1 MEPADV
7 GRDAEGVVRYRIQRS
22 RGGLGGH
29 VSAVARNNVHTAGTG
44 PTAMVFAHGFGCDQN
59 MWRHVSPAFE
69 DKFLVV
75 LFDHV
80 GAGGSDL
87 EAYDPKKYSELA
99 GYADDVVEIGNEL
112 GLKDAVF
119 VGHSVSAMI
128 GLLASL
134 KAPGMFR
141 SLVMVGP
148 SPRYIDDEGYVG
160 GFKQQQI
167 TELLEFLADNHMGWS
182 TTMAP
187 VIMGNADRPELG
199 AELTNS
205 FCRTDPDIAKEFARV
220 TFNSDNRADLG
231 KVTIPTLI
239 LQCSEDVIAPLAV
252 GEYTHE
258 QIPNSELVILKATGH
273 CPNLSAPEEVI
284 SAMRG
289 FV

>member
-1 MEPADV
+1 
-7 GRDAEGVVRYRIQRS
+7 
-22 RGGLGGH
+22 
-29 VSAVARNNVHTAGTG
+29 
-44 PTAMVFAHGFGCDQN
+44 
-59 MWRHVSPAFE
+59 MWRHVAPAFE
-69 DKFLVV
+69 DRYRTV

-87 EAYDPKKYSELA
+87 RAYDPAKYSDLS

-141 SLVMVGP
+141 SLIMVGP
-148 SPRYIDDEGYVG
+148 SPRYIDDDGYIG
-160 GFKQQQI
+160 GFTEKQI
-167 TELLEFLADNHMGWS
+167 DELLEFLADNHMGWS
-182 TTMAP
+182 AAMAP

-199 AELTNS
+199 KELTNS

-239 LQCSEDVIAPLAV
+239 LQCSEDIIAPLAV
-252 GEYTHE
+252 GEYMRK
-258 QIPNSELVILKATGH
+258 QMPNSELVILKATGH
-273 CPNLSAPEEVI
+273 CPNLSAPDEVI
-284 SAMRG
+284 SAMRS